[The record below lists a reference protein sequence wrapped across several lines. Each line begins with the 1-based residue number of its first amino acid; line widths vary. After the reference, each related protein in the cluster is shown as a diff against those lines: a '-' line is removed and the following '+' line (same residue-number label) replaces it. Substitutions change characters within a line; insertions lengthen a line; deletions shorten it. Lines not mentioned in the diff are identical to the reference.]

1 LKVAEYGIFATQL
14 RLCVTGLTL
23 EVSDAGRSFG
33 GCLLAVVY
41 LPLNGADVGVKGA
54 EVVGADVGNSEGD
67 FA

>member
-1 LKVAEYGIFATQL
+1 
-14 RLCVTGLTL
+14 L

-41 LPLNGADVGVKGA
+41 LLLNGAGVGVKGA
-54 EVVGADVGNSEGD
+54 EVVGADVVNSEGD